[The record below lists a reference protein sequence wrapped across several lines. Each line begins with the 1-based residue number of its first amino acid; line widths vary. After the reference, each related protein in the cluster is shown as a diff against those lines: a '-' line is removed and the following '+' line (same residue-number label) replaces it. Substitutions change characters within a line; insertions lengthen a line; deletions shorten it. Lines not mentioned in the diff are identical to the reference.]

1 MEGLGDMT
9 GRLFARLVETL
20 QAEFAATGACVAQTA
35 ELDDCT
41 EWRRAARVAGHRIG
55 VFVATG
61 YFGPADELVWAK
73 TYDHPVT
80 DADRRQARALVEN
93 AVFATASTDG
103 PPGGTE

>member
-1 MEGLGDMT
+1 
-9 GRLFARLVETL
+9 
-20 QAEFAATGACVAQTA
+20 
-35 ELDDCT
+35 
-41 EWRRAARVAGHRIG
+41 
-55 VFVATG
+55 VFVVTG
-61 YFGPADELVWAK
+61 YFGHADELVWAK

>member
-41 EWRRAARVAGHRIG
+41 EWRRAARVAGHRMG

-80 DADRRQARALVEN
+80 DADRREARALVES
-93 AVFATASTDG
+93 AILATASTDG
-103 PPGGTE
+103 LLGRTE